1 MITDGA
7 SLIYTTPHI
16 PSPLPSLVHSCLGI
30 TSLLKRQPLKHNV
43 IDRDK
48 ILVPPNW
55 DSWGKIRV
63 LRDGF
68 DVEATSVGWSHDI
81 RGGLD
86 SPVMT
91 SEGLTS
97 AKSNGDY
104 EGDALTSAVAP
115 YEDWIKN
122 MTTTADALA
131 LGSSGTTSV
140 TQVEVES
147 QDAQDFLTDSLA
159 KLDAFKSKAEQKSDA
174 QKPGARAA
182 RRTDESAGAST
193 KRTSDDNVSE
203 HIGPVQ
209 FNMGGIQVDAD
220 DMVQRL
226 KDRQAF
232 TDTPEQ
238 PASPAGKSAEP
249 PEAMNTENLQAFFS
263 GLMNRK
269 GASNS
274 PRATNS

>member
-1 MITDGA
+1 
-7 SLIYTTPHI
+7 
-16 PSPLPSLVHSCLGI
+16 VHSCLGI

-68 DVEATSVGWSHDI
+68 DVEATSLGWSHDVQ
-81 RGGLD
+81 GDLD
-86 SPVMT
+86 SPAMT
-91 SEGLTS
+91 TEGLKVMAN
-97 AKSNGDY
+97 AKANGAY
-104 EGDALTSAVAP
+104 EGEAWTSAVAP

-122 MTTTADALA
+122 ITTTADALA
-131 LGSSGTTSV
+131 LGGPGTVSL

-147 QDAQDFLTDSLA
+147 QGAQDFLTDSLS
-159 KLDAFKSKAEQKSDA
+159 KLEAFKSKAEQKTDA
-174 QKPGARAA
+174 QKPGARTA
-182 RRTDESAGAST
+182 RRVDDSAVSSS
-193 KRTSDDNVSE
+193 KRASDDNVSE

-232 TDTPEQ
+232 TATPEQ
-238 PASPAGKSAEP
+238 PASPAEKA
-249 PEAMNTENLQAFFS
+249 PETTEVMDTENLQAFFS

-274 PRATNS
+274 PRATAN